1 MTTYNIGDRVRCID
15 DFDGNSLVLN
25 ATGTIVSVV
34 HDSYGIEFDCDV
46 DGHNCCGT
54 AKDGRGWYLYDDCIE
69 LLEEDDNTENQ
80 IDILFNDIMFK

>member
-25 ATGTIVSVV
+25 ATGTIVAVLDDGYSV
-34 HDSYGIEFDCDV
+34 EFDCNV
-46 DGHNCCGT
+46 EGHTCGGT
-54 AKDGRGWYLYDDCIE
+54 AKDGHGWYLDKYCIA

>member
-1 MTTYNIGDRVRCID
+1 MTTYNIGDGVRCID

-25 ATGTIVSVV
+25 AMGTIVAVL
-34 HDSYGIEFDCDV
+34 DDGYGVEFDCDV
-46 DGHNCCGT
+46 GGHTCGGT
-54 AKDGRGWYLYDDCIE
+54 AKDGHGWYLDEDCIE